1 MIYADVYQPPKSAS
15 YFNQLPAD
23 LFDLAT
29 GKGSAAAR
37 SRKRLNESPSA
48 IWGGGSR
55 LVACLCYADDTMMQT
70 RRRLLTTLSLA
81 RAVDHGNAGLTLV
94 GRSPACAILR

>member
-29 GKGSAAAR
+29 GKGQRRGTIKEAPERISQRDLGGAGADWSHVSAMPMIR
-37 SRKRLNESPSA
+37 
-48 IWGGGSR
+48 
-55 LVACLCYADDTMMQT
+55 
-70 RRRLLTTLSLA
+70 
-81 RAVDHGNAGLTLV
+81 
-94 GRSPACAILR
+94 

>member
-1 MIYADVYQPPKSAS
+1 MIYADVCQPPKSAS

-37 SRKRLNESPSA
+37 
-48 IWGGGSR
+48 
-55 LVACLCYADDTMMQT
+55 
-70 RRRLLTTLSLA
+70 
-81 RAVDHGNAGLTLV
+81 
-94 GRSPACAILR
+94 